1 MLEISTFEFIK
12 MQTFVQEEK
21 SLNLRPKMSL
31 FSIFRLKFG
40 KMLSYLKSAISN
52 LPNANFRVK
61 VKILK
66 FGKKNA

>member
-1 MLEISTFEFIK
+1 MKNVGFFGLSFWKAIVMLEISTFEFIK

-40 KMLSYLKSAISN
+40 KNVIIFEISN
-52 LPNANFRVK
+52 LEFA
-61 VKILK
+61 
-66 FGKKNA
+66 